1 MDLLKHLFQ
10 QSKSKN
16 LYGLRYETL
25 DWEFVPEQSDKFKHF
40 WDDKNSPATISFYYF
55 NKEPNILSI
64 KDENLLRYSYR
75 REFNQSVIGIIK
87 VELDKLQGFDIIE
100 TIFKS
105 RQEPHGTTYIGSITV
120 PFKDRSYVVKVQ
132 CPEIGITGIRESVI
146 FDKICQEQGEKVDK
160 DKINEIVKNFFR
172 DPYDENIRNGFLMN
186 LSELQE
192 YDEMFPDHPLTIV
205 RTQIGDL
212 RLMIKIDAKYDRF
225 EK

>member
-25 DWEFVPEQSDKFKHF
+25 DWEFVPEQSDKFQHF
-40 WDDKNSPATISFYYF
+40 WDDKNSPATISFYYI
-55 NKEPNILSI
+55 NKEPNFLSI
-64 KDENLLRYSYR
+64 KDENLLRHSYR
-75 REFNQSVIGIIK
+75 RVFNPRYIGIIK

-105 RQEPHGTTYIGSITV
+105 RQKPRGTTYIGSITV

-132 CPEIGITGIRESVI
+132 CPEVGTTGIRPTVI
-146 FDKICQEQGEKVDK
+146 FDKMLREQGLDK
-160 DKINEIVKNFFR
+160 DKRNELVNNFSR

-186 LSELQE
+186 LSELQK
-192 YDEMFPDHPLTIV
+192 YDEMFPNHPLTIV
-205 RTQIGDL
+205 RTLLGDL
-212 RLMIKIDAKYDRF
+212 RLMIRIDVEYERF
-225 EK
+225 YK